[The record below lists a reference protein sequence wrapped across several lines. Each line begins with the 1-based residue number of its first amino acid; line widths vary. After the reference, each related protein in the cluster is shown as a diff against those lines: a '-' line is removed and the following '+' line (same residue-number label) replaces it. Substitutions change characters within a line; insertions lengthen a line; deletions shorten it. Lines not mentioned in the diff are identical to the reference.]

1 MEEEET
7 PMVKIGLL
15 GPEKCG
21 KTCFVHKLVYNDFNK
36 NQQST
41 IGLGFVFKELVD
53 EKVQIKFYDFS
64 GKENYKSLVYTYSR
78 QLDAIIF
85 IYDTTKKFPKNYFL
99 ETIKDI
105 EEIIRQKE
113 DEKHIIY
120 FMIGTKK
127 AILEERVVSFDEV
140 NIFCKENKI
149 NYFEEID
156 SKETEQEVLL
166 NYIKIIANIIMKKE
180 DKKGVK
186 ARYLCYYND
195 NNGDNQK
202 YTINEKIK
210 GKKLKSRNK
219 EKNDCFIF

>member
-1 MEEEET
+1 MNEKEKT
-7 PMVKIGLL
+7 MLNIGLI
-15 GPEKCG
+15 GQQNCG
-21 KTCFVHKLVYNDFNK
+21 KTCFANKLVNNIFNK
-36 NQQST
+36 DQPST
-41 IGLGFVFKELVD
+41 IGISFTFKELDD
-53 EKVQIKFYDFS
+53 EKLQIKFYDFS
-64 GKENYKSLVYTYSR
+64 GNEKYKSFINSNCKK
-78 QLDAIIF
+78 LDAIIF

-156 SKETEQEVLL
+156 SNK
-166 NYIKIIANIIMKKE
+166 
-180 DKKGVK
+180 
-186 ARYLCYYND
+186 
-195 NNGDNQK
+195 
-202 YTINEKIK
+202 
-210 GKKLKSRNK
+210 RN
-219 EKNDCFIF
+219 

>member
-1 MEEEET
+1 MNEKEKT
-7 PMVKIGLL
+7 MLNIGLI
-15 GPEKCG
+15 GQQNCG
-21 KTCFVHKLVYNDFNK
+21 KTCFANKLVNNIFNK
-36 NQQST
+36 DQPST
-41 IGLGFVFKELVD
+41 IGISFTFKELDD
-53 EKVQIKFYDFS
+53 EKLQIKFYDFS
-64 GKENYKSLVYTYSR
+64 GNEKYKSFINSNCKK
-78 QLDAIIF
+78 LDAIIF